1 MSNRARYIVSSVA
14 TVVVLAI
21 LIALTLASPPNPADL
36 VPALVFSLLIA
47 FTTAFGVPLAGG
59 RASLLPMATLAAYL
73 TLGPVLASGAAF
85 IGALLYGWLRYQWP
99 EKLGER
105 RLTSFWPALGV
116 ALANGTVQAASV
128 LVGAWVYDHLGGI
141 IPLTAL
147 TWPAVLPLLLLGL
160 AYLGTNLFIVGCH
173 MAAQGRELL
182 QRFRRS
188 LPRIIA
194 YEGWPMILAPLVA
207 LAYTQLGWLAFLLLV
222 MALVATSLVARNL
235 SLTSR
240 RLERRVRELDSLQAV
255 GQALSASL
263 DLDTILEAIYDQV
276 ANLMPVHNFYVALYD
291 PDTDEVSFP
300 LAREEGQ
307 TVHWRSRRA
316 GNGLTEYVLRTR
328 QTLLI
333 REDYDTVLENLGIAK
348 IGPSA
353 QSWLGVPI
361 LAGQEPLGVVAVQS
375 YSADEGYDLSHQE
388 VLTTIAAQAAVAI
401 RNARLYAQTDET
413 LARRVQ
419 ELNSIL
425 RTTQEGMLLFD
436 LDRRVLAANPAAA
449 ALLGSAQS
457 EMIGQDLYSPGPGG
471 APSLAERMGYAC
483 GELEA
488 ACQRVAEDRD
498 SFDRQQIAMAGPPER
513 HVERTLA
520 AVRDRQGEINGWL
533 LVLRD
538 VSEEH
543 ELAQIREDLTNML
556 VHDLR
561 STLSVLTSCLDLIK
575 GELAPDQ
582 MTHDLRQLIEL
593 GERSGARLLR
603 LVSNLLDI
611 SRLESG
617 NMELFRQVVGPR
629 YLLENVAERLMPEAR
644 QAQIEVTV
652 EAEPTLPPVYADPE
666 IMDRVIHN
674 LLDNAL
680 KFTPDDGQVRL
691 WARVDD
697 SREPATML
705 LGVSDTGP
713 GIPLEARPRLFKKFQ
728 QVVSTSGR
736 RMGTGLGLPFCKL
749 AVEAHGGEIWV
760 ESEVGRGSTFVIRLP
775 LA

>member
-1 MSNRARYIVSSVA
+1 MSKARHILSS
-14 TVVVLAI
+14 VVVLAALGV
-21 LIALTLASPPNPADL
+21 LIILTLTSPPNLADL
-36 VPALVFSLLIA
+36 VPTLFFSLLIA

-59 RASLLPMATLAAYL
+59 RASLLPMTTLAAYL
-73 TLGPVLASGAAF
+73 TLGPALAGWAAF
-85 IGALLYGWLRYQWP
+85 VGVLLSGWLRYLWP
-99 EKLGER
+99 EREAER
-105 RLTSFWPALGV
+105 RPTSFWRALSV
-116 ALANGTVQAASV
+116 AVVNGTLQVASI
-128 LVGAWVYDHLGGI
+128 LVASWVYLRLGGDV
-141 IPLTAL
+141 PLTAL
-147 TWPAVLPLLLLGL
+147 TWSALLPLLGLGL
-160 AYLGTNLFIVGCH
+160 ACLGTNLLIAGCYL
-173 MAAQGRELL
+173 AAQGREPLD
-182 QRFRRS
+182 RFLRS
-188 LPRIIA
+188 LPRVIA
-194 YEGWPMILAPLVA
+194 YEGWSMILAPVVA
-207 LAYTQLGWLAFLLLV
+207 LVYTQLGWGAFLLLTL
-222 MALVATSLVARNL
+222 ALAVISLVARGL

-240 RLERRVRELDSLQAV
+240 RLERRVHELDSLQAV

-263 DLDTILEAIYDQV
+263 DLDSILGAIYEQV
-276 ANLMPVHNFYVALYD
+276 ANLMPVDNFYVALYD
-291 PDTDEVSFP
+291 PDADEVSFP
-300 LAREEGQ
+300 LAVEEGQ
-307 TVHWRSRRA
+307 VVHWRSRRA

-328 QTLLI
+328 QPLLI
-333 REDYDTVLENLGIAK
+333 RENYEAVLERLGIAR
-348 IGPSA
+348 IGRSA
-353 QSWLGVPI
+353 ESWLGVPI
-361 LAGQEPLGVVAVQS
+361 LAGQEPLGVIAVQS
-375 YSADEGYDLSHQE
+375 HSAAQEYDLSHQE

-401 RNARLYAQTDET
+401 QNARLYAQTDET

-425 RTTQEGMLLFD
+425 RTTQEGVLLFGPD
-436 LDRRVLAANPAAA
+436 QRLLAANPAAA
-449 ALLGSAQS
+449 DLLGSAQS
-457 EMIGQDLYSPGPGG
+457 EMVGQDLCSPGPGG

-483 GELEA
+483 EELEA
-488 ACQRVAEDRD
+488 ACRRVAEERD

-520 AVRDRQGEINGWL
+520 AVRDRQGEISGWL
-533 LVLRD
+533 LALRD

-561 STLSVLTSCLDLIK
+561 SPLSVLTSCLDLIK

-582 MTHDLRQLIEL
+582 MTDGLRQVIQL
-593 GERSGARLLR
+593 GEKSGARLLR
-603 LVSNLLDI
+603 LVNNVLDI

-617 NMELFRQVVGPR
+617 NMELYRQVVGPR
-629 YLLENVAERLMPEAR
+629 YLLENVADRLAPEAR
-644 QAQIEVTV
+644 RAQIEVTV

-680 KFTPDDGQVRL
+680 KFTPDGGRVRL

-713 GIPLEARPRLFKKFQ
+713 GIPLESRPRLFKKFQ

-736 RMGTGLGLPFCKL
+736 RRGTGLGLPFCKL

-760 ESEVGRGSTFVIRLP
+760 ESEVGKGSTFVVRLP